1 MLIDRHGESGDFLP
15 AQAHEGRVS
24 WTQAAAVVIAV
35 VAIVA
40 VATVCASAAA
50 YGFDRWTG
58 LGSPRAYRPGELEDL
73 TTARLAMFL
82 IAFQVTSV
90 ILGLA
95 VGAIVQAMTGK
106 AGGATA
112 SLLSFRKPRGGW
124 RTVATSVAL
133 LLVLATGYG
142 AAIFLHDP
150 ASIVHD
156 VGPFAGLVRTNSWWL
171 IVLAAAVGAPIAE
184 ELVFRGVLFGT
195 LTASPA
201 GPVLAALVSATMWAS
216 LHVSYSA
223 YGLAAIFLIGLY
235 LARVR
240 QTSGSLLAPIACHGF
255 YNAAII
261 LALMSVPESVFV
273 G

>member
-1 MLIDRHGESGDFLP
+1 MLVDRHSESGDFLP
-15 AQAHEGRVS
+15 RQADAGGVS
-24 WTQAAAVVIAV
+24 WAQAAAVILAV
-35 VAIVA
+35 AAIVA
-40 VATVCASAAA
+40 VAAVCASAAA

-82 IAFQVTSV
+82 IAFQLTSV
-90 ILGLA
+90 VLGLA
-95 VGAIVQAMTGK
+95 VGAIVQATTR
-106 AGGATA
+106 APDGATA

-124 RTVATSVAL
+124 RTLATSVAL
-133 LLVLATGYG
+133 LLLLATGYG

-150 ASIVHD
+150 ASMVHD

-171 IVLAAAVGAPIAE
+171 IVLAAAIGAPIAE
-184 ELVFRGVLFGT
+184 ELVFRGVLFGA
-195 LTASPA
+195 LRASPA

-216 LHVSYSA
+216 LHVSYSI

-240 QTSGSLLAPIACHGF
+240 QTTGSLLAPIACHGF

-261 LALMSVPESVFV
+261 LALMSVP
-273 G
+273 